1 MKLCH
6 PGLRYPNVRRWT
18 MGVITF
24 GASWSQ
30 ISTIERETFN
40 FTRESIHPIN
50 D

>member
-6 PGLRYPNVRRWT
+6 PGLRYLNVPRWT
-18 MGVITF
+18 MGVINF
-24 GASWSQ
+24 GAIWSQ
-30 ISTIERETFN
+30 ISTMEREIFN